1 MPVLHVRNV
10 PDELH
15 ARLQRQ
21 AHQKNRSLSAEVIT
35 LLTYALD
42 ETERDQSDLL
52 RTIQRR
58 RFYRPAEQNAP
69 DSATLLREGRDR

>member
-21 AHQKNRSLSAEVIT
+21 AQQKNRSLSAEVIT
-35 LLTYALD
+35 LLTQALD
-42 ETERDQSDLL
+42 ETERDQADILNAI
-52 RTIQRR
+52 RRR
-58 RFYRPAEQNAP
+58 RFYHPAEQNAP
-69 DSATLLREGRDR
+69 DTATLLREGRDR